1 MNEILNTLNPE
12 QLAAAKHM
20 EGAALV
26 LAGPGS
32 GKTRVL
38 THRIA
43 NLIDSGVSPDQIS
56 AITFTNKAASEM
68 KIRVR
73 QIVGKDECPAW
84 IGTFHSICSRIMRV
98 DGSYLG
104 IANNFNIYDTEDSIS
119 LIKEISIKKNISKK
133 TSPSAILGSISSAKN
148 ELIEPQEYRSLAR
161 GMFQEEVS
169 KVYEEYEKR
178 LLQNNALD
186 FGDLLSKTVK
196 LLQTSETAKKK
207 YTEKFQYILVDEYQD
222 TNKAQYTFTKILGG
236 MRNNIFVVGD
246 MAQAIYSWRGADYRN
261 ILNFKG
267 DYPECSVFNLT
278 KNYRSTGNIINAAKE
293 VIKNNK
299 QNINLDLWTENGD
312 GEKIKLYEAPGEK
325 EEASY
330 ISNQIKKTSVE
341 YSDIAVLYR
350 TNAQSRNIE
359 ESFIRLG
366 IPYKIIGGLKFY
378 SRKEVRDIVS
388 YLKVI
393 NNPKDTVAWR
403 RIINLPP
410 RGIGK
415 KTLEIIEENNYDIE
429 EISSKTHI
437 DFGNFIKD
445 GGAETTEKL
454 IDKVLEVTKY
464 IRFLKAQP
472 EDPEQINSRIENI
485 KELKS
490 VAQEFPKLQDFIE
503 NAALLESTDSSEAEE
518 NRQIT
523 LMTLHAA
530 KGLEFELVFL
540 IGLEEGIFPHSR
552 AFESQEGLE
561 EERRLCYVGITR
573 AKKQLH
579 LTYAKR
585 RTLYG
590 RSTSNITSRFIA
602 EIPESLIDIP
612 IRENSSVKIQDVE
625 DFFRDIG
632 L

>member
-1 MNEILNTLNPE
+1 MNEILKTLNPE
-12 QLAAAKHM
+12 QLVAAEHTN
-20 EGAALV
+20 GAALV

-43 NLIDSGVSPDQIS
+43 NLIYSGVNPGQII

-68 KIRVR
+68 KSRVK
-73 QIVGKDECPAW
+73 QIVGKDNCPSW
-84 IGTFHSICSRIMRV
+84 IGTFHAICSRIMRT
-98 DGSYLG
+98 DGEYIG
-104 IANNFNIYDTEDSIS
+104 VARNFNIYDTEDSLS
-119 LIKEISIKKNISKK
+119 LIKEISVTKNVSKK
-133 TSPSAILGSISSAKN
+133 TNPSAILSSISSAKN
-148 ELIEPQEYRSLAR
+148 ELIEPKEYKSYAR

-169 KVYEEYEKR
+169 RVYEEYEKR
-178 LLQNNALD
+178 LFKNNALD

-196 LLQTSETAKKK
+196 LLQESDQIRDK
-207 YTEKFQYILVDEYQD
+207 YTKKFHFILVDEYQD

-236 MRNNIFVVGD
+236 QKNNIFVVGD

-261 ILNFKG
+261 ILNFKS
-267 DYPECSVFNLT
+267 DYPKCEVYNLT
-278 KNYRSTGNIINAAKE
+278 KNYRSTGNIISAAKE
-293 VIKNNK
+293 IIKNNK

-312 GEKIKLYEAPGEK
+312 GEKLKLYEATNEK

-330 ISNQIKKTSVE
+330 ISNKIKDLGLD
-341 YSDIAVLYR
+341 YSDIAILYR

-378 SRKEVRDIVS
+378 SRREIRNIVS

-393 NNPKDTVAWR
+393 NNPKDTVAWNR
-403 RIINLPP
+403 VINLPP

-415 KTLEIIEENNYDIE
+415 KTLENIAENGYNLN
-429 EISSKTHI
+429 EISTKPKV
-437 DFGNFIKD
+437 DFNKLVKEANFS
-445 GGAETTEKL
+445 TTENL
-454 IDKVLEVTKY
+454 IDKILETTRYIKY
-464 IRFLKAQP
+464 LKAQP

-490 VAQEFPKLQDFIE
+490 VAQELPNLQDFIE
-503 NAALLESTDSSEAEE
+503 NAALLESTDSGDLSE
-518 NRQIT
+518 NGQIT

-552 AFESQEGLE
+552 ALESQEGIE

-573 AKKQLH
+573 AKKYLH

-590 RSTSNITSRFIA
+590 RNTSNITSRFIS
-602 EIPESLIDIP
+602 EIPETLIDMS
-612 IRENSSVKIQDVE
+612 EKKSNSVKIEDVE